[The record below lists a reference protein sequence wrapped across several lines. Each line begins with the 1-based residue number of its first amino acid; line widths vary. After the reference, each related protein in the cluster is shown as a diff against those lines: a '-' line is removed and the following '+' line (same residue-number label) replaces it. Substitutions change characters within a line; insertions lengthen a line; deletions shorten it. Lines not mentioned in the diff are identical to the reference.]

1 MSLRGT
7 TTGRLPAAV
16 LVTAGM
22 VIALNIGKLPPA
34 LPELQRE
41 FGLSLVE
48 VSWMVSLFMV
58 GPALFGFVAGTV
70 ADRFEARSVMLA
82 GMLLMAASGALG
94 ALAPSVS
101 VLFVSRALESAGFLL
116 AVLPAPALVARSVP
130 HASLRGWLGIWSAY
144 MPAGMGIGLLVTPAL
159 MQAVGWRGTWAV
171 CAAAASMA
179 VLAVAL
185 TQPPRAATAT
195 ATEVASL
202 RSVAIAT
209 LRTPGPWL
217 LALCFLFYAGQF
229 IGIFSFL
236 PTIYQEAG
244 LSAQLGATLTAVAV
258 MINMAGNLSSGL
270 LMQRGVGRSTLIAVA
285 GLTMAF
291 CEWFAFGSSAS
302 FGWRYASILLLSAVA
317 GLIPGAL
324 FATAPFYA
332 PSVAAVSGTIG
343 LMQQGSSLGQLLL
356 PLAIAALAQ
365 YTGGWTSTWIATGAA
380 ALVTV
385 ALAWA
390 IARYDRVRRRR
401 RSQS

>member
-7 TTGRLPAAV
+7 ATGRLSAVV
-16 LVTAGM
+16 LVMAGM
-22 VIALNIGKLPPA
+22 VVALNIGKLPPA
-34 LPELQRE
+34 LPALQRE

-48 VSWMVSLFMV
+48 VSWMVSLFMI

-70 ADRFEARSVMLA
+70 ADRFEARTVMLT
-82 GMLLMAASGALG
+82 GLMLMAASSVLG
-94 ALAPSVS
+94 ALASSVS
-101 VLFVSRALESAGFLL
+101 LLFVSRALESAGFLL

-159 MQAVGWRGTWAV
+159 MQLAGWRGTWAV
-171 CAAAASMA
+171 CAAAAGIA
-179 VLAVAL
+179 ALAVAR
-185 TQPPRAATAT
+185 TQPRRAASA
-195 ATEVASL
+195 VAGESL
-202 RSVAIAT
+202 PSMAIAT
-209 LRTPGPWL
+209 IRSPGPWL

-244 LSAQLGATLTAVAV
+244 LTAQLGATLTAVAV
-258 MINMAGNLSSGL
+258 MINMTGNLSAGL

-285 GLTMAF
+285 GATMAF
-291 CEWFAFGSSAS
+291 CEWFAFGSEAS
-302 FGWRYASILLLSAVA
+302 FGWRYAAILLLSAVA

-332 PSVAAVSGTIG
+332 PSVAAVSTTIG
-343 LMQQGSSLGQLLL
+343 LMQQASSLGQLLL
-356 PLAIAALAQ
+356 PLAIAALVQ
-365 YTGGWTSTWIATGAA
+365 YTGGWTSTWIVTGAA

-385 ALAWA
+385 ALAVA
-390 IARYDRVRRRR
+390 IARYDRVRRR
-401 RSQS
+401 